1 MFGMKEMIM
10 RTTTRTHILTPAL
23 WRELRSRR
31 THQPLAT
38 DPLLFL
44 SQGVFHDSSVQGFVA
59 LRTIR
64 ELNTTEARATV
75 YIEGTETSLSR
86 NISVTDA
93 RLYAAAQDI
102 IHQNGAYYSVVFKLI
117 SYPNNEADSEIYL
130 WPIPASAL
138 PETIESDL
146 PLSLSKGSTFYA
158 SATEK
163 DIVMDRTIRMLEDS
177 ETSINIRTVE
187 GRSYTTTV
195 PAAEA
200 SRYAMPG
207 DYYVERGSDEL
218 SVVYGVTT
226 QPELPS
232 SPIIKYTPLPAMTG
246 P

>member
-1 MFGMKEMIM
+1 LQKKLQTLETVKLHTSRETYFLFYRPDDVYRRKGIIMVPVGVAVSEMY
-10 RTTTRTHILTPAL
+10 L
-23 WRELRSRR
+23 WS
-31 THQPLAT
+31 T
-38 DPLLFL
+38 F
-44 SQGVFHDSSVQGFVA
+44 
-59 LRTIR
+59 
-64 ELNTTEARATV
+64 
-75 YIEGTETSLSR
+75 TS
-86 NISVTDA
+86 
-93 RLYAAAQDI
+93 AAA
-102 IHQNGAYYSVVFKLI
+102 AAVEY
-117 SYPNNEADSEIYL
+117 
-130 WPIPASAL
+130 
-138 PETIESDL
+138 DL

-218 SVVYGVTT
+218 SIVYGVTT

-232 SPIIKYTPLPAMTG
+232 SPIIKYTPLPAVTG